1 MLAHV
6 NGCIRIRDMDNAI
19 NGNGSMIPGAWP
31 LARVL
36 ETLEMRN
43 AMQAMRG
50 RPCPVSVSVVRRLQN
65 R

>member
-1 MLAHV
+1 
-6 NGCIRIRDMDNAI
+6 MDNAI